1 LPVIG
6 GRLPDGEDG
15 QLMPST
21 PFDNGH
27 QESLRDL
34 IGKVLPDAESQHM
47 AVAFGYGY
55 CTQRAFIKAIRAV
68 EAGGPAT
75 VHDFDAGRLI
85 DRLQA
90 LGEAVGKQEEAL

>member
-1 LPVIG
+1 MPVIG

-34 IGKVLPDAESQHM
+34 IGKVLPDAGTQHIAE
-47 AVAFGYGY
+47 AVAAGYGHRSH
-55 CTQRAFIKAIRAV
+55 CAFMQAVRAV
-68 EAGGPAT
+68 EAGGPAP

-85 DRLQA
+85 DRL
-90 LGEAVGKQEEAL
+90 